1 MYNDTKLQIATKIII
16 ENEISGDDFELTE
29 LRSYVRSTTTPISF
43 PNHNH
48 SLVKKKK
55 NCLQKSHQPQNA
67 YYPLNSSATH
77 QPPSHD
83 HLFDAR
89 S

>member
-1 MYNDTKLQIATKIII
+1 MYNETKLQIETKIII

-48 SLVKKKK
+48 SLVKKRKK
-55 NCLQKSHQPQNA
+55 LSPKVSPTA
-67 YYPLNSSATH
+67 KRLLSSQFLSH